1 MTPFLLY
8 NQQPTQI
15 VAPTS
20 AEAVADVLRDAS
32 AQGLAVIPWGG
43 GTRQGMGGPPLRYDL
58 ALDMRGL
65 AAVLAYTPDDLVLR
79 VGAGA
84 TLGHIQDLLAA
95 HNQWLPWNPPLP
107 DQATIGGLL
116 ASGATGSLR
125 MGYGTPRDWTLAMQV
140 ALGDGRLVK
149 SGAPVVKNVAGYD
162 THKLHIGALGT
173 LGVITEVTF
182 KVAPR
187 PAHCQTLLAAFSSP
201 LTILEAMQ
209 QIGQP
214 PFQPIS
220 LVLLNHS
227 ASKANPI
234 LHSFLDDTSPHL
246 IMAVRFAG
254 TAGAVGR
261 QIRTAVAVCVE
272 QGAHTIELSET
283 DDGSIWHAIA
293 DDLRPTDQLLI
304 RVGAPLSHVREM
316 LRLVESIPY
325 QRGWPTDR
333 YLIAGAGLAYLR
345 WPVVALPDLLQA
357 LTELRAGLAGIGG
370 YAVVEDLPVALANTD
385 SPLDL
390 WGPPPETLALMRSLR
405 KVWDP
410 AEILNPGRYLV

>member
-1 MTPFLLY
+1 MTPFQLY
-8 NQQPTQI
+8 NQQPSQI

-20 AEAVADVLRDAS
+20 AEALAHVLRDAS
-32 AQGLAVIPWGG
+32 STGMAVIPWGG
-43 GTRQGMGGPPLRYDL
+43 GTRQGLGGPPRRYDI
-58 ALDMRGL
+58 ALDMRSL
-65 AAVLAYTPDDLVLR
+65 ADVIAYTPADLVLR

-84 TLGHIQDLLAA
+84 TLGQVQDLLAT

-107 DQATIGGLL
+107 HQATIGGLL

-201 LTILEAMQ
+201 LAILEAMNQ
-209 QIGQP
+209 LTQP

-220 LVLLNHS
+220 MVIMNGN
-227 ASKANPI
+227 ASKANPV
-234 LHSFLDDTSPHL
+234 LHSFLTDKAPHL

-261 QIRTAVAVCVE
+261 QIRMGVAVCVE
-272 QGAHTIELSET
+272 EGAHTIELSEA
-283 DDGSIWHAIA
+283 DDSSIWQAIA
-293 DDLRPTDQLLI
+293 DDLRPTEHVLI
-304 RVGAPLSHVREM
+304 RVGVPLSHLRTM
-316 LRLVESIPY
+316 LRSVDSIPHH
-325 QRGWPTDR
+325 RGWSTEH
-333 YLIAGAGLAYLR
+333 YLIGGAGLFYAR
-345 WPVVALPDLLQA
+345 WSVSAIADLAPALA
-357 LTELRAGLAGIGG
+357 ELRAGLAPLGG
-370 YAVVEDLPVALANTD
+370 YAVVEHLPVALANQQPPID
-385 SPLDL
+385 I
-390 WGPPPETLALMRSLR
+390 WGPPPETLTLMRSLR
-405 KVWDP
+405 HTWDP
-410 AEILNPGRYLV
+410 AGILNPGRYLV